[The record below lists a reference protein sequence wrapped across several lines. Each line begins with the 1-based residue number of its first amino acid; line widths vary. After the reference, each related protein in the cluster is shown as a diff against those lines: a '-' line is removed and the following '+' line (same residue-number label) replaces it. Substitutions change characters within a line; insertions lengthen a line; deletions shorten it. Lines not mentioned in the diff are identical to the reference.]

1 MEADQYYLNKRMTLL
16 LEKMII
22 EYNEII
28 KSMNKS
34 MIVLIIPQKYDLLNL
49 KQRNYV
55 NFYKKFQKV

>member
-34 MIVLIIPQKYDLLNL
+34 MIVLIDSF
-49 KQRNYV
+49 RNMIY
-55 NFYKKFQKV
+55 

>member
-34 MIVLIIPQKYDLLNL
+34 MIVLIISKI
-49 KQRNYV
+49 
-55 NFYKKFQKV
+55 